1 MSPAPEPVRPADQSP
16 DPVPVR
22 VDDHGPVR
30 VIRVDRPDRRN
41 ALDLATKSALASALR
56 AAEADG
62 TVGAV
67 VLTGSD
73 RYFVAGTDI
82 GELARLSVADHLRLR
97 TGEVFDVVDQLDKPT
112 IAAVEGFA
120 LGGGCELALAC
131 DLVVAGESARF
142 GQPEIRVG
150 LVPGAG
156 GLSRLVRA
164 AGRHRAL
171 RFVLTGDQVGAT
183 EAYGLGIVSEIV
195 PDGHALTQAVSL
207 AERILAFSRLS
218 VTLIRQV
225 ARAAENEPLTG
236 AVETERRSFQL
247 MFGTRDH
254 DEGLRAFLERREP
267 RFTGE

>member
-1 MSPAPEPVRPADQSP
+1 MSEARGSGSRVEPDAPARVRIEDHGA
-16 DPVPVR
+16 VR
-22 VDDHGPVR
+22 VVA
-30 VIRVDRPDRRN
+30 VDRPARRN
-41 ALDLATKSALASALR
+41 ALDLATKTALISALR

-82 GELARLSVADHLRLR
+82 EELARLTPADHLRLR
-97 TGEVFDVVDQLDKPT
+97 TGEVFDVVERLSKPT

-120 LGGGCELALAC
+120 LGGGCELAIAC

-171 RFVLTGDQVGAT
+171 RFVLTGDQIGAS
-183 EAYGLGIVSEIV
+183 EAGELGIVSEVV
-195 PDGHALTQAVSL
+195 PDGTARTHAIEL
-207 AERILAFSRLS
+207 AERLLAFSPLS
-218 VTLIRQV
+218 VTLIRQI

-236 AVETERRSFQL
+236 AIELERRSFQT

-254 DEGLRAFLERREP
+254 DEGLRAFLEHRDP
-267 RFTGE
+267 QFTGE

>member
-1 MSPAPEPVRPADQSP
+1 MNPVPE
-16 DPVPVR
+16 PVR
-22 VDDHGPVR
+22 VDDHGPIR

-41 ALDLATKSALASALR
+41 ALDLATKSALVSALR
-56 AAEADG
+56 AAEADER
-62 TVGAV
+62 VGAV
-67 VLTGSD
+67 VLAGAD

-82 GELARLSVADHLRLR
+82 EELARLSVADHLRLR
-97 TGEVFDVVDQLDKPT
+97 TGEVFDVVERLEKPT

-120 LGGGCELALAC
+120 LGGGCELAIAC

-171 RFVLTGDQVGAT
+171 RFVLTGDQVGAA
-183 EAYGLGIVSEIV
+183 EAYGLGIVSEVV
-195 PDGHALTQAVSL
+195 PDGQALSHAVTL
-207 AERILAFSRLS
+207 AERIFAFSPLS
-218 VTLIRQV
+218 VTLIRQA

-236 AVETERRSFQL
+236 AIETERRSFQA

-254 DEGLRAFLERREP
+254 HEGLRAFLDRREP